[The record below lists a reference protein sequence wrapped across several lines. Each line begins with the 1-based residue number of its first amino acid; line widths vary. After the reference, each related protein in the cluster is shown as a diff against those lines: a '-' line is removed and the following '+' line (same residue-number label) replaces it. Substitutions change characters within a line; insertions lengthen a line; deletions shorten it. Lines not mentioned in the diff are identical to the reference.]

1 MINLET
7 TNVIPAEILADTEAI
22 IAHLTS
28 GKLLDADLVRRV
40 RDRAERISTEL
51 RQEHGIL
58 DIGVPA
64 IRELR
69 DAE

>member
-1 MINLET
+1 MNAADPKT
-7 TNVIPAEILADTEAI
+7 TGIPAALLAEMKEA
-22 IAHLTS
+22 ARVVMT
-28 GKLLDADLVRRV
+28 KV
-40 RDRAERISTEL
+40 RDPEAMRRACEEMDRISEEI
-51 RQEHGIL
+51 RRKHGVL

>member
-1 MINLET
+1 MIVNSDSP
-7 TNVIPAEILADTEAI
+7 IPRELMATLQAAATRAAKGIRDCEAMR
-22 IAHLTS
+22 
-28 GKLLDADLVRRV
+28 DACERMDQLGEEVRRK
-40 RDRAERISTEL
+40 
-51 RQEHGIL
+51 HGVL

>member
-7 TNVIPAEILADTEAI
+7 NDVIPAEILADTEAI
-22 IAHLTS
+22 ITHLTS
-28 GKLLDADLVRRV
+28 GKPLDADLVRRV
-40 RDRAERISTEL
+40 RERAERISAEL
-51 RQEHGIL
+51 RQKQGIL